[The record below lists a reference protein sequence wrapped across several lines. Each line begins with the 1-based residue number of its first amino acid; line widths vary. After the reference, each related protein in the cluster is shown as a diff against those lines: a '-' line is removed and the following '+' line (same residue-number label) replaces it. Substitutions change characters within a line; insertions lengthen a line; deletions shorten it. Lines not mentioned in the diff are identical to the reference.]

1 MGSNFEYLKKPYP
14 DIYKELSEGESFFY
28 KEDIFLLKIRKAM
41 ELIFMRIAEE
51 RGELEFIKQESQN
64 DSLLYMCMKACLE
77 RDERDEYHTLR
88 KRCNDNI
95 HGENLKGDAQKKR
108 DVQSIIKLTKKLKDI
123 SKTPSKLETKY
134 LALSQPVITKEVVV
148 TEEKIVTKEKVVTKE
163 VIKEVIKEVPKEII
177 KEVPKEIIKEVFIEV
192 IRDREK
198 DYKESIEDIFKM
210 YRDREMPEDIEKN
223 FYILEKNG
231 ISKLEIEMFLKKM
244 KVKYNVKFFSDTS
257 YLKIKDI
264 KSSLSKDDYLNELL
278 KKAESRNAYDYHK
291 LANHYI
297 KINNEE
303 RAIHY
308 FKLAANDD
316 FVQSQLKLGEIYEN
330 RDKRE
335 AIKWYKEAL
344 EMGSKLAKER
354 LESLQ
359 GLKKVEQK
367 SQDGFLDKI
376 RRKIWL

>member
-1 MGSNFEYLKKPYP
+1 MGSNFEYLKKSYP

-41 ELIFMRIAEE
+41 ELIFIRIAEE
-51 RGELEFIKQESQN
+51 RGELEFIKQELQN

-77 RDERDEYHTLR
+77 SYERDEYHTLR

-95 HGENLKGDAQKKR
+95 HGENLKGDTQKKR

-134 LALSQPVITKEVVV
+134 LALSQPVITKEIVV
-148 TEEKIVTKEKVVTKE
+148 TEEKIVTKE
-163 VIKEVIKEVPKEII
+163 VIKEVPKEI
-177 KEVPKEIIKEVFIEV
+177 VKEVFIEV

-231 ISKLEIEMFLKKM
+231 VSKLEIEMFLKKM

-297 KINNEE
+297 KIKNEE
-303 RAIHY
+303 KAIHY

-330 RDKRE
+330 RDKSE

-359 GLKKVEQK
+359 GLKKIEQK